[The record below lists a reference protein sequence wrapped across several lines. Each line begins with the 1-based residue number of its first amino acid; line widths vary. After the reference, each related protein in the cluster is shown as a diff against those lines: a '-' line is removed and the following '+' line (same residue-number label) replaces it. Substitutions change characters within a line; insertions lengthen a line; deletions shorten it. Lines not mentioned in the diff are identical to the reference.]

1 MRTLV
6 VFLLAS
12 LFTFNTHAQQCVEP
26 DTSPTCKEAPP
37 PSCADIRERCGE
49 SLTMSLPTEAII
61 ESCTGSSDCLIE
73 DYVSTHLMCGGEACV
88 DSIYTGEDR
97 EDDGL

>member
-1 MRTLV
+1 MKHFVLC
-6 VFLLAS
+6 VFMLIAV
-12 LFTFNTHAQQCVEP
+12 NAQAQQCVEP
-26 DTSPTCKEAPP
+26 DTTPMCKDPPP

-73 DYVSTHLMCGGEACV
+73 EYVSTHLMCGGAACV
-88 DSIYTGEDR
+88 DSIYDPDEDTS
-97 EDDGL
+97 DSDY